1 MEMPIRVGSDFAKEY
16 PDASASATECA
27 MNLARTGDLVLS
39 RVAVALQPLDVSPAG
54 GLVLGILKDAGRPC
68 PPNYISERLIVS
80 RATVT
85 GVLDSL
91 VKRGL
96 VRREPHPTDRRMVLV
111 HLTKAGARM
120 ADRVRHTVHRGE
132 AEWMSAL
139 NERERAQLIELLGKL
154 QKDLAERR
162 SGREARPL
170 ISG

>member
-1 MEMPIRVGSDFAKEY
+1 METPIRVGRDFAAAY

-27 MNLARTGDLVLS
+27 MNLARTGALVLG
-39 RVAVALQPLDVSPAG
+39 RVASALQPLDVSPAG

-85 GVLDSL
+85 GVLDTL
-91 VKRGL
+91 AKRDL

-111 HLTKAGARM
+111 HLTRAGSRM

-132 AEWMSAL
+132 AEWMGAL
-139 NERERAQLIELLGKL
+139 NEHERAQLTELLGKL
-154 QKDLAERR
+154 QKHLA
-162 SGREARPL
+162 
-170 ISG
+170 